1 MHVPLNA
8 RRVYNAEII
17 GRHLTRLFPEVGKET
32 FTDATKSLVSKFIIS
47 DNDALPPLPSNSSP
61 LPMTAHLDLCL
72 STIWRIERT
81 RLNRRDHA
89 LGRLSALGLELNEDL
104 VKAWV
109 YTLTMSLQV
118 LENHLDG
125 VLKSRRRDAR
135 ISILKDMVLDS
146 DIYKDLF
153 ACSQDEFIFST
164 TPQFKLCIYAS
175 RLAKFYLKG
184 DRRGGLDGAVDEICG
199 IVKDLVRNR
208 IDGVVVL
215 AVMPLFRLE

>member
-1 MHVPLNA
+1 MHVPVNA

-17 GRHLTRLFPEVGKET
+17 GRHLTRLFPDTRKET
-32 FTDATKSLVSKFIIS
+32 FTDATKSLVSKFIVS
-47 DNDALPPLPSNSSP
+47 DQNLLIPLASNTSS
-61 LPMTAHLDLCL
+61 LPMTTYLDLCL
-72 STIWRIERT
+72 TTIWRIERT
-81 RLNRRDHA
+81 RLSRHDHA

-118 LENHLDG
+118 LEDHLDG
-125 VLKSRRRDAR
+125 ILESRRRDAR
-135 ISILKDMVLDS
+135 MSILKDMILDS
-146 DIYKDLF
+146 EIYKDLF

-175 RLAKFYLKG
+175 RLAKFYLRG
-184 DRRGGLDGAVDEICG
+184 DRRGALAGAVDEVCG

-208 IDGVVVL
+208 IDGIVVL
-215 AVMPLFRLE
+215 AVMPLFVL